1 MKRNEIWSAAVII
14 LIFIALFFAP
24 KGCPS
29 NDHAIVVQGDG
40 EVYATPDTVILSLRV
55 EETKPTTKEAQ
66 KTVDEKVAQVK
77 DILKAYSIPASD
89 IKTTNVSTYES
100 FDWKDSGRE
109 SLGYTS
115 SHSLEIKIKNSTSE
129 NEGTAWKILSE
140 ISEIWGV
147 LVNNVSYDIYD
158 KAEYYSEAR
167 KLAMEKAYQKASELA
182 ELWGVRLWKP
192 ISIQENMS
200 YDYAVW
206 AIAMKNTS
214 FSVMEDVVEEEAD
227 LSLGEM
233 KISLDI
239 NVSYKIK

>member
-1 MKRNEIWSAAVII
+1 MKRNEIWSVAVIVLI
-14 LIFIALFFAP
+14 LIALFFVP

-66 KTVDEKVAQVK
+66 KTVDEKIVQVK
-77 DILKAYSIPASD
+77 DILKAYNIPTSD
-89 IKTTNVSTYES
+89 IKTTNVNTYES
-100 FDWKDSGRE
+100 FDWRDSGRV

-206 AIAMKNTS
+206 AVAMKNTS